1 MKKSLKELRARE
13 NKTQVEMAGL
23 LGVSV
28 QTYNTWENNFKKLS
42 IEKAKKVASTLNASL
57 DEIYIEE

>member
-1 MKKSLKELRARE
+1 
-13 NKTQVEMAGL
+13 MAGL

-42 IEKAKKVASTLNASL
+42 IEKAKKVASILNTSL
-57 DEIYIEE
+57 DEIYIDE

>member
-1 MKKSLKELRARE
+1 LKKSLKELRARE

-23 LGVSV
+23 LGVSL

>member
-13 NKTQVEMAGL
+13 NKTQIEMAGL

-28 QTYNTWENNFKKLS
+28 QTYNTWENKNSVSKKQ
-42 IEKAKKVASTLNASL
+42 KR
-57 DEIYIEE
+57 

>member
-13 NKTQVEMAGL
+13 DKTQIEMAGL

-42 IEKAKKVASTLNASL
+42 IEKAKKVASILNASL

>member
-1 MKKSLKELRARE
+1 LKKSLKELRARE

>member
-13 NKTQVEMAGL
+13 DKTQIEMAGL

-28 QTYNTWENNFKKLS
+28 QTYNTWENNFQKLS
-42 IEKAKKVASTLNASL
+42 IEKEKQVASILNATL
-57 DEIYIEE
+57 DEIYIDE

>member
-13 NKTQVEMAGL
+13 NKTQIEMAGL

-28 QTYNTWENNFKKLS
+28 QTYNAWENNFQKLS
-42 IEKAKKVASTLNASL
+42 IEKAKKVASLLNASL